1 LRTVERDV
9 AAIRAETDQIH
20 EVIVEGRGWRS
31 AMRSVG
37 HVFMVAIG
45 GPAGA
50 VAHKVLNT

>member
-1 LRTVERDV
+1 
-9 AAIRAETDQIH
+9 
-20 EVIVEGRGWRS
+20 VIVEGRGWRS